1 MKKSEELKI
10 AERHQNFR
18 DQIPGIKELDEAKAE
33 QDAFDTAYT
42 LALNYGLG
50 KFPDEP
56 KSDLE
61 ALKAQYPMAAALLFA
76 EEWSNS
82 LSKTK
87 AEIGLKAVENILDGA
102 DWKAE
107 IENMKK
113 QWRDHVYDR
122 DHKTGR
128 K

>member
-1 MKKSEELKI
+1 MKKSEERKI
-10 AERHQNFR
+10 AERRQNFR
-18 DQIPGIKELDEAKAE
+18 DSIPGIKELDAAKAE

-42 LALNYGLG
+42 LALNYGIG

-61 ALKAQYPMAAALLFA
+61 ALEAQYPMAAALLLA
-76 EEWSNS
+76 ESWRDS

-87 AEIGLKAVENILDGA
+87 AALGQKAVDNILDGA
-102 DWKAE
+102 DWAQE
-107 IENMKK
+107 VEEMKR
-113 QWRDHVYDR
+113 QWRQHVYNR